1 MKVLIVDDDPV
12 VQLVLK
18 KMTASRGHDVTVCG
32 DAESALVLC
41 QREQYPLLLLDWVL
55 KDMNGLEL
63 CRRLRALPHGDSSVF
78 MAVTGRTEADDL
90 RAVLEAGF
98 DDYVPKPVDRKL
110 FNIRLT
116 IAEARLVEIA
126 KRKEA
131 EQQLTCAYERLQRAN
146 EQLKENQTQLVHSEK
161 MASLG
166 QLAAGVAHEI
176 NNPVGFVT
184 SNLGT
189 LAEYTVV
196 FTRLLDAYE
205 TLTGHVSPDQSA
217 AGQAVLHDIAEIRE
231 EEDLDFIREDI
242 DALLAES
249 LNGMF
254 RVKEIVQGLKSFA
267 RVDEAEMQIADV
279 NEGIEATLKVVW
291 NELKYKC
298 EVHTKLSPLPQIR
311 CYPGQLNQVF
321 MNLLVNAAHAME
333 ERGEITIET
342 ETTDSEVIIRI
353 SDTGVGIPKEHLS
366 ELFNP
371 FFTTKPVG
379 EGTGLGLSISYGII
393 QKHGGRIEV
402 DSEVGRGTTFTIY
415 LPIQE
420 ENHA

>member
-12 VQLVLK
+12 IQLVLK
-18 KMTASRGHDVTVCG
+18 KMTTSRGHDVTVCG
-32 DAESALVLC
+32 DAESALVRC
-41 QREQYPLLLLDWVL
+41 QQERYPLLLIDWIL

-63 CRRLRALPHGDSSVF
+63 CRRLRALPHGDSSVII
-78 MAVTGRTEADDL
+78 AVTGRTESDDL
-90 RAVLEAGF
+90 RAVLDAGF
-98 DDYVPKPVDRKL
+98 DDYLPKPVAPKL

-116 IAEARLVEIA
+116 IAEERLVEIA

-146 EQLKENQTQLVHSEK
+146 EQLKENQAQLVHSEK

-189 LAEYTVV
+189 LAEYTEV

-205 TLTGHVSPDQSA
+205 TLTDQLPPDQSA
-217 AGQAVLHDIAEIRE
+217 VHRDVLHDIAELRE
-231 EEDLDFIREDI
+231 EEDLDFIQEDI

-249 LNGMF
+249 LNGMH

-298 EVHTKLSPLPQIR
+298 EVHTTLKPLPQIR

-321 MNLLVNAAHAME
+321 MNLLINAAHAME

-342 ETTDSEVIIRI
+342 EVASGEVVIRI
-353 SDTGVGIPKEHLS
+353 SDTGAGIPEEHLS
-366 ELFNP
+366 KLFNP

-379 EGTGLGLSISYGII
+379 QGTGLGLSISYGII
-393 QKHGGRIEV
+393 QKHGGRIDV
-402 DSEVGRGTTFTIY
+402 DSTVGRGTTFTIY

-420 ENHA
+420 KNHA

>member
-1 MKVLIVDDDPV
+1 MKILIVDDDPV
-12 VQLVLK
+12 MQIALK
-18 KMTASRGHDVTVCG
+18 KMTTSRGYDVTVSG
-32 DAESALVLC
+32 DAESALALC
-41 QREQYPLLLLDWVL
+41 QDERYPLLIIDWVL
-55 KDMNGLEL
+55 KDMDGLEL
-63 CRRLRALPHGDSSVF
+63 CRQIRALPDGDTSVI
-78 MAVTGRTEADDL
+78 MAVTGRTEDEDL
-90 RAVLEAGF
+90 RAVLDAGF
-98 DDYVPKPVDRKL
+98 DDYLPKPIDRKL

-116 IAEARLVEIA
+116 IAEERLAEIA

-131 EQQLTCAYERLQRAN
+131 EQQLTYAYEQLQHAN
-146 EQLKENQTQLVHSEK
+146 EKLKANQVHLVQSEK

-166 QLAAGVAHEI
+166 QMAAGVAHEI

-189 LAEYTVV
+189 LAEYTGV
-196 FTRLLDAYE
+196 FKRLIEDYE
-205 TLTGHVSPDQSA
+205 TLTDQVTPDQNTA
-217 AGQAVLHDIAEIRE
+217 EVLHRIAEMRQ

-242 DALLAES
+242 DALLTES
-249 LNGMF
+249 LNGMN

-267 RVDEAEMQIADV
+267 HIDEAEMQIADI
-279 NEGIEATLKVVW
+279 NEGIEATLRVVW

-298 EVHTKLSPLPQIR
+298 KVNTKLKPLPKIR

-333 ERGEITIET
+333 DRGEITIET
-342 ETTDSEVIIRI
+342 EATESKIIIRI
-353 SDTGVGIPKEHLS
+353 SDNGVGIPEEHLS
-366 ELFNP
+366 KLFNP

-393 QKHGGRIEV
+393 QKHGGSIEV

-415 LPIQE
+415 LPIE
-420 ENHA
+420 EDHHA

>member
-12 VQLVLK
+12 IQLVLK
-18 KMTASRGHDVTVCG
+18 KMITSRGHDVTVCG
-32 DAESALVLC
+32 DAESALLQC
-41 QREQYPLLLLDWVL
+41 QQERYPLLLIDWIL

-63 CRRLRALPHGDSSVF
+63 CRRLRALPQGDSSVII
-78 MAVTGRTEADDL
+78 AVTGRTESDDL
-90 RAVLEAGF
+90 RAVLDAGF
-98 DDYVPKPVDRKL
+98 DDYLPKPVAPKL

-116 IAEARLVEIA
+116 IAEERLVEIA

-146 EQLKENQTQLVHSEK
+146 EQLKENQAQLVHSEK

-189 LAEYTVV
+189 LAEYTEI

-205 TLTGHVSPDQSA
+205 TLADQLLPDQSA
-217 AGQAVLHDIAEIRE
+217 VHRDILRDIAELRE
-231 EEDLDFIREDI
+231 EEDLDFIQEDI

-249 LNGMF
+249 LNGMH

-267 RVDEAEMQIADV
+267 RVDEAEMQIADI

-298 EVHTKLSPLPQIR
+298 KVHTKLKPLPQIR

-321 MNLLVNAAHAME
+321 LNLLINAAHAME

-342 ETTDSEVIIRI
+342 EVAGSAVVIRI
-353 SDTGVGIPKEHLS
+353 SDTGVGIPEGHLS
-366 ELFNP
+366 KLFNP

-393 QKHGGRIEV
+393 QKHGGRIDV
-402 DSEVGRGTTFTIY
+402 DSTVGRGTTFAIY

>member
-1 MKVLIVDDDPV
+1 MKVLIVDDDPFI
-12 VQLVLK
+12 QLVLK
-18 KMTASRGHDVTVCG
+18 KMTTSRGHDVTVCG
-32 DAESALVLC
+32 DAESALALC
-41 QREQYPLLLLDWVL
+41 QGELYPLLLLDWIL
-55 KDMNGLEL
+55 KDMSGLEL
-63 CRRLRALPHGDSSVF
+63 CRRIRALPHGDSSVI
-78 MAVTGRTEADDL
+78 MAVTSRTEFDDL
-90 RAVLEAGF
+90 RVVLDAGF
-98 DDYVPKPVDRKL
+98 DDYMPKPVDPKL

-116 IAEARLVEIA
+116 IAEERLAEIA

-131 EQQLTCAYERLQRAN
+131 EQQLTYAYERLQRVN
-146 EQLKENQTQLVHSEK
+146 EQLKENQVHLVHSVK

-166 QLAAGVAHEI
+166 QMAAGVAHEI

-189 LAEYTVV
+189 IAEYTRV
-196 FTRLLDAYE
+196 FTRLLEAYE
-205 TLTGHVSPDQSA
+205 TLTDQVTRDQSTA
-217 AGQAVLHDIAEIRE
+217 DLLHRIAEMRQ

-242 DALLAES
+242 DHLLAES
-249 LNGMF
+249 LNGMH

-267 RVDEAEMQIADV
+267 HLDEAEMQIADV

-298 EVHTKLSPLPQIR
+298 EVHTKLKPLPKIR

-333 ERGEITIET
+333 HRGEITIET
-342 ETTDSEVIIRI
+342 EATDSKMIIRI
-353 SDTGVGIPKEHLS
+353 SDNGVGIPEEHLS
-366 ELFNP
+366 KLFNP

-393 QKHGGRIEV
+393 EKHGGSIEV

-415 LPIQE
+415 LPLEE

>member
-12 VQLVLK
+12 VQFMLK
-18 KMTASRGHDVTVCG
+18 DMVTLQGHDVTVCG
-32 DAESALVLC
+32 DAESALGRY
-41 QREQYPLLLLDWVL
+41 QRERYPLLLIDWVL
-55 KDMNGLEL
+55 EDMSGLEL
-63 CRRLRALPHGDSSVF
+63 CRRIRALPHGESSVII
-78 MAVTGRTEADDL
+78 AVTGRTEADDL
-90 RAVLEAGF
+90 RAVLDAGF
-98 DDYVPKPVDRKL
+98 DDYVPKPVDQKL

-131 EQQLTCAYERLQRAN
+131 EQQLTCAYER
-146 EQLKENQTQLVHSEK
+146 LKENQTQLVHSEK

-189 LAEYTVV
+189 LAEYTEV
-196 FTRLLDAYE
+196 FTRLLDAYQ
-205 TLTGHVSPDQSA
+205 TLTDQLSPDQSA
-217 AGQAVLHDIAEIRE
+217 AGQDILHGITEIRE
-231 EEDLDFIREDI
+231 TEDLDFIREDI
-242 DALLAES
+242 DALVAES
-249 LNGMF
+249 LNGMH

-298 EVHTKLSPLPQIR
+298 KVHTKLKALPQIR

-333 ERGEITIET
+333 ERGAITIET
-342 ETTDSEVIIRI
+342 EMTDSDVVIRI
-353 SDTGVGIPKEHLS
+353 SDTGVGIPEEHLS
-366 ELFNP
+366 KLFNP

-402 DSEVGRGTTFTIY
+402 DSAVGRGTTFTIY